1 MSIIWYTSTN
11 GSNWTLM
18 KSPTTY
24 KLGFEDLDKDSY
36 RSVMTGD
43 LIRNVLKRRWVK
55 LSMSWNV
62 LSENEVSAICSAVNR
77 DDVYFRVKSPAW
89 GSFLTFKGYVSKI
102 ETELL
107 EGMVGYSLN
116 LNVVQMEGAS
126 HQ

>member
-1 MSIIWYTSTN
+1 
-11 GSNWTLM
+11 
-18 KSPTTY
+18 
-24 KLGFEDLDKDSY
+24 
-36 RSVMTGD
+36 MTGD

-55 LSMSWNV
+55 LSMSWNL